1 MDEKELL
8 ELIKQMSS
16 DEIELVYDKK
26 MKLYVSEGPSWNAYR
41 KAEQLTDITVI
52 PFLNNLL
59 EKIKDKKVRD
69 NIYFILGKIGENTG
83 DERVVNILL
92 KRLEVETNKYTLETI
107 LDQIANQ
114 KDVPDYSPIMKFID
128 DKRTAVRYRAIQTLS
143 KCKHPI
149 VEDAL
154 IKVIDESQDQ
164 YDLCYAS
171 GSLSDIG
178 TIKSIPHL
186 IRLLER
192 AKGDAKCVTLYALEV
207 LGDPMLLPIFMEAMQ
222 DRSPTV
228 KSYALSGLL
237 KYGDE
242 TAIDVVYK
250 RVKTVL
256 TRKRK
261 IESDELALAFEF
273 LNRYKKEQKRI
284 QQLFEWIQSKKWGY
298 LFDEEKDWYRNNID

>member
-1 MDEKELL
+1 MDENDLL
-8 ELIKQMSS
+8 ELIKQMSEADS
-16 DEIELVYDKK
+16 IYNEK
-26 MKLYVSEGPSWNAYR
+26 EGYYTNEGSPSWIATR
-41 KAEQLTDITVI
+41 KAEQLTDTGMI

-59 EKIKDKKVRD
+59 EKSMDSETRG

-83 DERVVNILL
+83 DERVVTILL
-92 KRLEVETNKYTLETI
+92 KRLKVETNKYMLETI
-107 LDQIANQ
+107 LEQIADQ
-114 KDVPDYSPIMKFID
+114 KEVLDYSPIMKFID
-128 DKRTAVRYRAIQTLS
+128 DKRTAVRYRAIQTLY
-143 KCKHPI
+143 KCKHPV

-164 YDLCYAS
+164 YDLYYAS

-207 LGDPMLLPIFMEAMQ
+207 LGDSTLLPIFIEAMQ
-222 DRSPTV
+222 DRSSAV

-250 RVKTVL
+250 RVKTIL

-261 IESDELALAFEF
+261 IKSDELVPAFEF
-273 LNRYKKEQKRI
+273 LNRYKENHKRI
-284 QQLFEWIQSKKWGY
+284 QQLFEWIQSKKWDY
-298 LFDEEKDWYRNNID
+298 LFDEEKDWYINNIH